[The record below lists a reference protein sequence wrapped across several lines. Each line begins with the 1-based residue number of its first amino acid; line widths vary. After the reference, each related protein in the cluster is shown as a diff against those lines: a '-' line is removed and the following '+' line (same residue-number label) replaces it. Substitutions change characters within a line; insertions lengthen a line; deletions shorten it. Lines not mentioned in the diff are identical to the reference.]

1 LRPSAPPESNSKVPA
16 RDRAA
21 TPGRAHPLRVVLIV
35 LGAMALLGA
44 VLLAVPDLRWRSAL
58 SVRKLAGM
66 LPDVTW
72 ADVMDITRPS
82 LGLRVKSLVG
92 HGDPYAAIHDPVL
105 SAADVSHG
113 RDVFLSACEH
123 CHGPGA
129 KGGLGPAL
137 VGRRYIHGDSDWA
150 TYRTITRGVPGTPM
164 RGDFIA
170 RGDVWPVIGY
180 LHSLG
185 EHTGSRRSDATDP
198 AYAPLGEAP
207 DATSQRLLESS
218 GQLGEW
224 QLPGGAYNGQ
234 RFSPDT
240 QINSSNVAHL
250 AVRWL
255 HQFPP
260 SLAASE
266 ATPVVVGDYLFLS
279 RPPLN
284 AYALDANSGHEVW
297 HYERAIPADI
307 RVCCQATTRGVAV
320 LGRRIYMGTLDAH
333 LIAIDATTGALQ
345 WDQVVA
351 NYKEGYSI
359 TSAPLPV
366 GDLIITGIAGAEF
379 PTHGSI
385 SAYEPATGKLR
396 WRFNT
401 IPGPGEPGHETWG
414 GDSWKTGGASTWG
427 IGSFDPELGLLY
439 WGTSTGA
446 PDFNAALRPGD
457 NLYANCLLALDVK
470 TGKLVWH
477 FQFLPGDDHDWDSIQ
492 TPALIDVQENGK
504 LQRWLAVANRGGFF
518 YILDRRDGH
527 FVRAAPFAQQTWALG
542 LTETGRPIK
551 APNSAATPQGTFLY
565 PSVNGATNWWPSA
578 FSPVTNLYYV
588 SVEEGGGL
596 FLASE
601 HGMRSDGFFVG
612 GTASYS
618 DSFKD
623 LVRAIDPLTATV
635 RWERQNALVTSAP
648 RGGLLATA
656 GGLLFGSDGKVL
668 YALDAA
674 TGHELWRFDT
684 GGHIAA
690 PPMTFRSHG
699 EQIVAVMAGQDLIA
713 FALPPH

>member
-1 LRPSAPPESNSKVPA
+1 VPPNQSSEPQASGSLRRRP
-16 RDRAA
+16 RLLRALA
-21 TPGRAHPLRVVLIV
+21 IAFAAL
-35 LGAMALLGA
+35 ALLGLA
-44 VLLAVPDLRWRSAL
+44 VLAVPDLRWRSAL
-58 SVRKLAGM
+58 SARKAVGM
-66 LPDVTW
+66 LPDLTW
-72 ADVMDITRPS
+72 TDVIDITRPS
-82 LGLRVKSLVG
+82 LGFRVKSLVR
-92 HGDPYAAIHDPVL
+92 HGDPYAAIHDPLL
-105 SAADVSHG
+105 SAADLAHG
-113 RDVFLSACEH
+113 REVFLSACEH

-129 KGGLGPAL
+129 RGGLGPAL
-137 VGRRYIHGDSDWA
+137 VGRRFSQGDSDWA
-150 TYRTITRGVPGTPM
+150 VYLTITRGRPGTPM
-164 RGDFIA
+164 RGDFIE
-170 RGDVWPVIGY
+170 RRDVWPVIGY
-180 LHSLG
+180 LRSLADHGGSPRSEAAEPTASLG
-185 EHTGSRRSDATDP
+185 DAP
-198 AYAPLGEAP
+198 EPN
-207 DATSQRLLESS
+207 LLDSS

-224 QLPGGAYNGQ
+224 QLPGGSYNGQ

-240 QINSSNVAHL
+240 QVNTGNVAHL

-260 SLAASE
+260 TQAASE
-266 ATPVVVGDYLFLS
+266 ATPVVVGDYLFLT

-284 AYALDANSGHEVW
+284 AYALDAKSGHEVW
-297 HYERAIPADI
+297 HYERAVPADI
-307 RVCCQATTRGVAV
+307 RVCCQATMRGVAV
-320 LGRRIYMGTLDAH
+320 LGRRVYLGTLDAH
-333 LIAIDATTGALQ
+333 LISLNATTGALE

-351 NYKEGYSI
+351 PYKEGYSI

-366 GDLIITGIAGAEF
+366 GDLVITGIAGAEF
-379 PTHGSI
+379 PTRGFI
-385 SAYEPATGKLR
+385 NAYDAATGKLR
-396 WRFNT
+396 WRFDT

-470 TGKLVWH
+470 TGKLVWY

-518 YILDRRDGH
+518 YVLDRRDGH
-527 FVRAAPFAQQTWALG
+527 FVRGAPFAKQTWALG
-542 LTETGRPIK
+542 LSATGRPIK
-551 APNSAATPQGTFLY
+551 APNSASTPQGTFLY

-596 FLASE
+596 FLANE
-601 HGMRSDGFFVG
+601 RGMRNDGFFVG
-612 GTASYS
+612 GTAAYS
-618 DSFKD
+618 DSFRD

-635 RWERQNALVTSAP
+635 RWERQNAVVTSAP

-656 GGLLFGSDGKVL
+656 GGLLFGSDGRL
-668 YALDAA
+668 FYALDAA
-674 TGHELWRFDT
+674 SGRELWSFDT

-699 EQIVAVMAGQDLIA
+699 EQIIAVMAGQDLIA
-713 FALPPH
+713 FSLPAH